1 MVVLG
6 GVHVYKMDDGLLFS
20 DHSECGADMTV
31 ACPQE
36 PLANASE
43 LGLMTVNAQDRI
55 VAFE

>member
-1 MVVLG
+1 
-6 GVHVYKMDDGLLFS
+6 
-20 DHSECGADMTV
+20 MTV